1 MLRSLLAIA
10 LMAAPLAAGPVLKID
25 RTQVNIR
32 ADATVQSARVAVLQ
46 QGVEVEALDRKDE
59 WFRIGLPEGGE
70 GWIHSGL
77 VQEIVVVTGDA
88 VRLREAGSTN
98 APMIATASKGDEL
111 GKVGERGNWYEVA
124 LPGGDRGWIWKELVQ
139 PKAFFLP
146 APTPVEESVVESAP
160 PVEEAVVESA
170 PPVVRSNPY
179 ADGLVRAAAGEYEE
193 ALALFNEVLADNPTH
208 ADALLRAAK
217 AHEQLGDLD
226 QALDRLYQAVAVGE
240 GRIDIYVTLAEVY
253 RQAGVPD
260 SAAKYLALF
269 RGEKWERPEVT
280 APPESEPEGDMP
292 VEAWW
297 IYALGCLG
305 VVIVLGGVVIARRMR
320 GGDEVSKE
328 PVAKPAKGKFAR
340 QMRQSKAAP
349 AVGGGE
355 EAELERQIQQKRE
368 DLQQSSA
375 AFLGP
380 NALGEGEDA
389 HMEQVLGQVAALRKA
404 LEAQDERADIYADI
418 VRLQNAKIE
427 AMERE
432 LAMLRRSKR

>member
-1 MLRSLLAIA
+1 M
-10 LMAAPLAAGPVLKID
+10 
-25 RTQVNIR
+25 T
-32 ADATVQSARVAVLQ
+32 
-46 QGVEVEALDRKDE
+46 
-59 WFRIGLPEGGE
+59 
-70 GWIHSGL
+70 
-77 VQEIVVVTGDA
+77 
-88 VRLREAGSTN
+88 
-98 APMIATASKGDEL
+98 
-111 GKVGERGNWYEVA
+111 
-124 LPGGDRGWIWKELVQ
+124 
-139 PKAFFLP
+139 
-146 APTPVEESVVESAP
+146 
-160 PVEEAVVESA
+160 
-170 PPVVRSNPY
+170 
-179 ADGLVRAAAGEYEE
+179 
-193 ALALFNEVLADNPTH
+193 
-208 ADALLRAAK
+208 
-217 AHEQLGDLD
+217 
-226 QALDRLYQAVAVGE
+226 
-240 GRIDIYVTLAEVY
+240 
-253 RQAGVPD
+253 
-260 SAAKYLALF
+260 
-269 RGEKWERPEVT
+269 
-280 APPESEPEGDMP
+280 

-297 IYALGCLG
+297 IYALGCL
-305 VVIVLGGVVIARRMR
+305 VAVIVLGGVVIALRMR
-320 GGDEVSKE
+320 VGDEVSKE